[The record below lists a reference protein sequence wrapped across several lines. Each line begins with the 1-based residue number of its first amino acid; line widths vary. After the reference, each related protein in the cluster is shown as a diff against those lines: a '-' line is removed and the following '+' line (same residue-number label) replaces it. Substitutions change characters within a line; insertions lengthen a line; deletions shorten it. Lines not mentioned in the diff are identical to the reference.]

1 MKRRRFKKFAKKRNG
16 HKRTSNYI
24 VSRGGI
30 QL

>member
-1 MKRRRFKKFAKKRNG
+1 MRRKKFKKFAKKRKG